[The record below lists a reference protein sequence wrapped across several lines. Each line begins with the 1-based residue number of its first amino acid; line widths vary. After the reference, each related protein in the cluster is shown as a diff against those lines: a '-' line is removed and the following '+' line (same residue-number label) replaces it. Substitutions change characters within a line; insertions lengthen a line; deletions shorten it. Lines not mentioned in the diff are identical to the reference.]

1 MSRLKTK
8 PTAIINKT
16 RNNPSGL
23 KYIEFGKSKN
33 IYDYNEEENSQMLFG
48 VYTHKGMLLVDGD
61 YFINVNSVTQAIC
74 ELEDLT
80 FIKKPNLEDLKTNNH
95 SFIQN
100 IRTFYVKNY
109 YLITNEEFAGLKK
122 HKISIYLLKIG
133 FLKQGRNNF
142 RGLFSVSNDYKTVQ
156 SFNGKKYPKDL
167 FHPIKNYINGLFFVD
182 DYKIVNFIIESKL
195 KIENTSL

>member
-16 RNNPSGL
+16 RNNPRGL

-33 IYDYNEEENSQMLFG
+33 IYDYNEEEISQMLFG